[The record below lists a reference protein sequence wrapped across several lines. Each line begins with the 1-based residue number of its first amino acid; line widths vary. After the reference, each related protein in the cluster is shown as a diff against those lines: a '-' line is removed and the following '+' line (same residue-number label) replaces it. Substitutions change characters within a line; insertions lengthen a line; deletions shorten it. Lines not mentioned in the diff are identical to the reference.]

1 MTWLEA
7 LIIGFVQGIS
17 EFLPISSSAH
27 LLIAERVLG
36 ISYHDPTLT
45 FEILLHFASLLAVLV
60 YFRKELLN
68 LAENTLKYVLKR
80 ENEHKN
86 DFRFVL
92 LLLISTVVT
101 FAVGKMLENTLGS
114 GITNF
119 SLIAAALIITGIFL
133 VFIEHGGFKERK
145 AQGDISIRDACWIGV
160 AQAIAVIPGISRAGS
175 TLVGAMM
182 LGLKKEEAL
191 RYSFL
196 LSIPIISGL
205 TLLKLTSL
213 DTLADTSI
221 LSLGVAF
228 ASAFVFALA
237 GIRWLIS
244 MVQRTR
250 LSYFAVYCIALGILV
265 WVFYGNEPAA
275 VSSAFM
281 PQGGRI

>member
-1 MTWLEA
+1 MTWYEA

-27 LLIAERVLG
+27 LLIAEKVLG
-36 ISYHDPTLT
+36 ISYYDPTLT

-60 YFRKELLN
+60 YFRSDLLS
-68 LAENTLKYVLKR
+68 LMKKTGIYLFKR
-80 ENEHKN
+80 EQAYKN
-86 DFRFVL
+86 DFRFVM
-92 LLLISTVVT
+92 LLLISTAVT
-101 FAVGKMLENTLGS
+101 FGIGKMLENSLGS

-133 VFIEHGGFKERK
+133 IFIEHGGFKERK
-145 AQGDISIRDACWIGV
+145 AKGDITIRDACWIGV

-205 TLLKLTSL
+205 TLLKVTSME
-213 DTLADTSI
+213 TLASTSP
-221 LSLGVAF
+221 LSLAVAF
-228 ASAFVFALA
+228 ISAFAFALV
-237 GIRWLIS
+237 GIRWLIG

-250 LSYFAVYCIALGILV
+250 LSWFAVYCITLGITV
-265 WVFYGNEPAA
+265 WVLYGNEPTA
-275 VSSAFM
+275 VTNSFM
-281 PQGGRI
+281 R

>member
-1 MTWLEA
+1 MNWFEA

-27 LLIAERVLG
+27 LLIAEKMLG

-45 FEILLHFASLLAVLV
+45 FEVWLHFASLLAVFV
-60 YFRKELLN
+60 YFRKELLSLLSN
-68 LAENTLKYVLKR
+68 AANYVLKGSSAG
-80 ENEHKN
+80 KN

-92 LLLISTVVT
+92 LLLVSTFIT
-101 FAVGKMLENTLGS
+101 FIAGKLLESALGS

-119 SLIAAALIITGIFL
+119 SLIAVALIITGIFL
-133 VFIEHGGFKERK
+133 IFIEHGGFRERK
-145 AQGDISIRDACWIGV
+145 GKGDITIRDACWIGV

-205 TLLKLTSL
+205 TLLKM
-213 DTLADTSI
+213 TSI
-221 LSLGVAF
+221 SSFSGLSAASLTIAF
-228 ASAFVFALA
+228 LSAFLFALI

-244 MVQRTR
+244 MVQNTK
-250 LSYFAVYCIALGILV
+250 LSYFAVYCIILGIFV
-265 WVFYGNEPAA
+265 WITYGSETVTAA
-275 VSSAFM
+275 GV
-281 PQGGRI
+281 